1 VQDEGS
7 RAYVLSALR
16 AVDLVLVFDEDT
28 PAETIAALKPDL
40 LVKGADYTME
50 EVVGAETV
58 RASGGRVLLLPLVR
72 GQSTTSLIRRA
83 ADLEERRHSQRFQA
97 ADG

>member
-1 VQDEGS
+1 MQ
-7 RAYVLSALR
+7 RLALR

-50 EVVGAETV
+50 QVVGAETV
-58 RASGGRVLLLPLVR
+58 RAAGGRVLLLPLVR
-72 GQSTTSLIRRA
+72 GQSTTSLIHRA
-83 ADLEERRHSQRFQA
+83 ANLEDSRHPERLQA